1 VRRRHHRIVG
11 GSVERLGVD
20 NQPYLGGQRTITTAD
35 MTGGNPGSWGLAKLL
50 QCIAFNK
57 GETFTLPGRGVAAL

>member
-1 VRRRHHRIVG
+1 V
-11 GSVERLGVD
+11 GVD
-20 NQPYLGGQRTITTAD
+20 NQPYLGGQRAITTAGA
-35 MTGGNPGSWGLAKLL
+35 TGGNPGSWGLAKLL